1 MRENVPSHVYAS
13 PAFCTKAKNA
23 KRCMC
28 VGGYLRD
35 TMVHDIEESGRNIKF
50 DRSKGCL
57 SKKLTSLGEK
67 LGLMTV
73 NLTLALISYFDK
85 VVQPSYMYLLSVQ
98 IIPLATP

>member
-23 KRCMC
+23 KMC
-28 VGGYLRD
+28 VCWEGAYLRD
-35 TMVHDIEESGRNIKF
+35 TMVHDIEESWRNIKF

-67 LGLMTV
+67 LGLITV
-73 NLTLALISYFDK
+73 NLT
-85 VVQPSYMYLLSVQ
+85 
-98 IIPLATP
+98 

>member
-1 MRENVPSHVYAS
+1 MW
-13 PAFCTKAKNA
+13 
-23 KRCMC
+23 
-28 VGGYLRD
+28 GGGGVYLRD

-85 VVQPSYMYLLSVQ
+85 VVQPSYMYMLSVQ
-98 IIPLATP
+98 IITGNALGLLGSARHFDPQTDDNGN